1 MKTFNTITPR
11 YAMLHGF
18 YQASYSLTIGYAS
31 VYLLAQGYSDAII
44 GIILAV
50 ANGAAAVLQPALG
63 TLLDKKK
70 SLSVQMVSVF
80 MLLIMIV
87 LSASLISSMDLLPRA
102 ICIVLIFTL
111 EFSLQPMVN
120 ALCFILEHSGIRL
133 NFGFSRGIG
142 SISYAIASVIIG
154 RLVSQYSESLLPVFY
169 VAFFAGFFAVFL
181 SLWKVPGKTP
191 SAASAADT
199 ATEDLPCSQSRDTET
214 ETSAAAAPLSLW
226 QFCRTYRRF
235 MLFLFGSMMIFFM
248 LFITGNFFTIQI
260 VTAIGGSTSEMGL
273 AVAICAAVELPVM
286 GTFNKMNKK
295 LPIYG
300 LLRISILFFIL
311 KFTLILLAKSMPVFY
326 VAQFME
332 AGSYALYYPGAAAYT
347 NRLLPPADLVK
358 GQAMLTAMFT
368 VSGIF
373 GSLIGGFL
381 LNITSASFMLLVSY
395 IVAVIG
401 AVITWFSVQ
410 KVR

>member
-1 MKTFNTITPR
+1 MKKLNTITPR

-50 ANGAAAVLQPALG
+50 ANGAAAILQPALG

-70 SLSVQMVSVF
+70 SVSVQMVSLI
-80 MLLIMIV
+80 MLLIMIL
-87 LSASLISSMDLLPRA
+87 LSCCLITSMDLLPRA

-133 NFGFSRGIG
+133 NFGLSRGIG

-154 RLVSQYSESLLPVFY
+154 RLVSVYSESLLPVFY
-169 VAFFAGFFAVFL
+169 VAFFAGFFAVFF
-181 SLWKVPGKTP
+181 SLRK
-191 SAASAADT
+191 AADRT
-199 ATEDLPCSQSRDTET
+199 SVTVHDNGPSGISQAEADS
-214 ETSAAAAPLSLW
+214 SPLSLW

-235 MLFLFGSMMIFFM
+235 LLFLFGSMMIFFM

-286 GTFNKMNKK
+286 GAFNKMNRK
-295 LPIYG
+295 LPLYG

-326 VAQFME
+326 LAQFME

-358 GQAMLTAMFT
+358 GQSMLTAMFT

-381 LNITSASFMLLVSY
+381 LNIASPSFMLTVSY
-395 IVAVIG
+395 TVAVIG

>member
-214 ETSAAAAPLSLW
+214 ETSAAAAPLSD
-226 QFCRTYRRF
+226 
-235 MLFLFGSMMIFFM
+235 
-248 LFITGNFFTIQI
+248 
-260 VTAIGGSTSEMGL
+260 V
-273 AVAICAAVELPVM
+273 P
-286 GTFNKMNKK
+286 
-295 LPIYG
+295 
-300 LLRISILFFIL
+300 
-311 KFTLILLAKSMPVFY
+311 
-326 VAQFME
+326 
-332 AGSYALYYPGAAAYT
+332 ALYAVFV
-347 NRLLPPADLVK
+347 RQHDDLFHAVYHRK
-358 GQAMLTAMFT
+358 LFYDPDRNSDRRKHFGNGSGRSHLRRCGTACHGH
-368 VSGIF
+368 V
-373 GSLIGGFL
+373 
-381 LNITSASFMLLVSY
+381 
-395 IVAVIG
+395 
-401 AVITWFSVQ
+401 
-410 KVR
+410 

>member
-169 VAFFAGFFAVFL
+169 VAFFAGFFAVFF
-181 SLWKVPGKTP
+181 SLRK
-191 SAASAADT
+191 AADQPSVT
-199 ATEDLPCSQSRDTET
+199 GHENGPSGISQAEHP
-214 ETSAAAAPLSLW
+214 AAEGDSAPLSLW

-273 AVAICAAVELPVM
+273 AVAICAVVELPVM
-286 GTFNKMNKK
+286 GAFNKMNRK
-295 LPIYG
+295 LPLYS

-326 VAQFME
+326 LAQFME
-332 AGSYALYYPGAAAYT
+332 AGSYALYYPGAVAYT

-358 GQAMLTAMFT
+358 GQSMLTAMFT

-381 LNITSASFMLLVSY
+381 LNIASPSFMLTVSY
-395 IVAVIG
+395 TVAVIG

>member
-1 MKTFNTITPR
+1 MKKLNTITPR

-50 ANGAAAVLQPALG
+50 ANGAAAILQPALG

-70 SLSVQMVSVF
+70 SVSVQIVSLV
-80 MLLIMIV
+80 MLLIMIL
-87 LSASLISSMDLLPRA
+87 LSCCLITSMDLLPRA

-133 NFGFSRGIG
+133 NFGLSRGIG

-154 RLVSQYSESLLPVFY
+154 RLVSVYSESLLPVFY
-169 VAFFAGFFAVFL
+169 VAFFAGFFAVFF
-181 SLWKVPGKTP
+181 SLRK
-191 SAASAADT
+191 AADQPSVT
-199 ATEDLPCSQSRDTET
+199 VHDNGPSGISQAEADS
-214 ETSAAAAPLSLW
+214 APLSLW

-235 MLFLFGSMMIFFM
+235 LLFLFGSMMIFFM

-286 GTFNKMNKK
+286 GAFNKMNRK
-295 LPIYG
+295 LPLYG

-326 VAQFME
+326 LAQFME

-358 GQAMLTAMFT
+358 GQSMLTAMFT

-381 LNITSASFMLLVSY
+381 LNIASPSFMLTVSY
-395 IVAVIG
+395 TVAVIG

>member
-1 MKTFNTITPR
+1 MKKLNTITPR

-18 YQASYSLTIGYAS
+18 YQASYSLAIGYAS

-44 GIILAV
+44 GILLAV
-50 ANGAAAVLQPALG
+50 ANGAAAILQPALG

-70 SLSVQMVSVF
+70 TISIQMVSVF
-80 MLLIMIV
+80 LLLIMIV
-87 LSASLISSMDLLPRA
+87 LSGCLLTSMDLLPRA
-102 ICIVLIFTL
+102 ICIILIFTL

-142 SISYAIASVIIG
+142 SISYAVASVIIG
-154 RLVSQYSESLLPVFY
+154 RLVSVYNESLLPIFY
-169 VAFFAGFFAVFL
+169 IAFFTGFLIVFL
-181 SLWKVPGKTP
+181 SLWRVPGKT
-191 SAASAADT
+191 SATDRPAAGEALSADMTKTLCPDT
-199 ATEDLPCSQSRDTET
+199 QAPET
-214 ETSAAAAPLSLW
+214 PLSLW

-235 MLFLFGSMMIFFM
+235 MLFLLGSMMIFFM
-248 LFITGNFFTIQI
+248 MFITGNFFTIQI

-286 GTFNKMNKK
+286 ATFNKMNKK
-295 LPIYG
+295 VPLYG

-311 KFTLILLAKSMPVFY
+311 KLTLILLAKSMPVFY
-326 VAQFME
+326 AAQFMQ

-358 GQAMLTAMFT
+358 GQSMLTAMFT

-395 IVAVIG
+395 IIAVIG
-401 AVITWFSVQ
+401 GVITWFSLQ
-410 KVR
+410 KVH

>member
-1 MKTFNTITPR
+1 
-11 YAMLHGF
+11 MLHGF

-50 ANGAAAVLQPALG
+50 ANGAAAILQPALG

-70 SLSVQMVSVF
+70 SVSVQMVSLI
-80 MLLIMIV
+80 MLLIMIL
-87 LSASLISSMDLLPRA
+87 LSCCLITSMDLLPRA

-133 NFGFSRGIG
+133 NFGLSRGIG

-154 RLVSQYSESLLPVFY
+154 RLVSVYSESLLPVFY
-169 VAFFAGFFAVFL
+169 VAFFAGFFAVFF
-181 SLWKVPGKTP
+181 SLRK
-191 SAASAADT
+191 AADQT
-199 ATEDLPCSQSRDTET
+199 SVTVHDNGPSGISQAEADS
-214 ETSAAAAPLSLW
+214 SPLSLW

-235 MLFLFGSMMIFFM
+235 LLFLFGSMMIFFM

-286 GTFNKMNKK
+286 GAFNKMNRK
-295 LPIYG
+295 LPLYG

-326 VAQFME
+326 LAQFME

-358 GQAMLTAMFT
+358 GQSMLTAMFT

-381 LNITSASFMLLVSY
+381 LNIASPSFMLTVSY
-395 IVAVIG
+395 TVAVIG

>member
-1 MKTFNTITPR
+1 MKNLNTITPR

-44 GIILAV
+44 GIILAA

-70 SLSVQMVSVF
+70 SISVQMVSVI
-80 MLLIMIV
+80 MLLIMIA
-87 LSASLISSMDLLPRA
+87 LSGSLITSMDLLPRGVCIA
-102 ICIVLIFTL
+102 IIFTL

-133 NFGFSRGIG
+133 NFGLSRGIG

-154 RLVSQYSESLLPVFY
+154 RLVSVYNESLLPVFY
-169 VAFFAGFFAVFL
+169 IAFFTGFFIVFL
-181 SLWKVPGKTP
+181 SLRKVPGKTP
-191 SAASAADT
+191 DAGDPAAAETLSAGMENSSVPHADT
-199 ATEDLPCSQSRDTET
+199 P
-214 ETSAAAAPLSLW
+214 AAPLSLW

-235 MLFLFGSMMIFFM
+235 MLFLLGSMMIFFM

-260 VTAIGGSTSEMGL
+260 VTAIGGSTSEMGT

-286 GTFNKMNKK
+286 AVFNKMNRK
-295 LPIYG
+295 LPLYR

-326 VAQFME
+326 IAQFME

-358 GQAMLTAMFT
+358 GQSMLTAMFT

-381 LNITSASFMLLVSY
+381 LNIASASFMLTVSY
-395 IVAVIG
+395 IIAVIG
-401 AVITWFSVQ
+401 AVITWFSLQ